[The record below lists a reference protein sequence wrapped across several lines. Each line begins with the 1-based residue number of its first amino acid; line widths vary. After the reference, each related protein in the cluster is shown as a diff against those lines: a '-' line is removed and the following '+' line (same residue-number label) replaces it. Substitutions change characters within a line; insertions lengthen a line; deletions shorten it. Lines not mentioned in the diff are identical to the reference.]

1 MYLVFQCLL
10 VRLEAPK
17 PPPPPPPPSP
27 YPAFKA
33 LMKLYQ
39 PRVYNQKFTV

>member
-10 VRLEAPK
+10 VRLEAPQ
-17 PPPPPPPPSP
+17 PPPPPSP
-27 YPAFKA
+27 YPPFKA